1 MLVRILAVLQVDP
14 PESGQA
20 LMNRILLESRFTGIE
35 LVHVDASFSRQ
46 MSEMRSVAWRKLW
59 KLFWLPAR
67 IIVAKFRSGS
77 DILLYT
83 PSGPTRSS
91 AIKDAW
97 ILGLSRPFFKTTVF
111 QVHASGIG
119 DYLEATQ
126 TTWGKIAR
134 HALYRPT
141 WLIRLSPSTPRDDI
155 ALVARHTAC
164 IPNCIRDEAALRAI
178 HRKATT
184 DGPLRILFV
193 GLHIP
198 SKGLRLLLEAVIK
211 LKREGIVVHVET
223 LGSFSDPAFA
233 KECREAIQAESLN
246 EHFCFLGPVFGA
258 QKIDA
263 FVRADLMVFPTY
275 FDSETLPLVVIEAM
289 AAGLPVISTCWRGIQ
304 DLIEDGRTGFLVEP
318 RQTAP
323 VVTAIKAIHQ
333 DRKLIRAMGDAA
345 RERFNQNYSQA
356 AFLSAWQKTLLAIVN
371 TP

>member
-1 MLVRILAVLQVDP
+1 MKARILAVLQVDP

-67 IIVAKFRSGS
+67 IVVAKFRSGS
-77 DILLYT
+77 DLLLYT
-83 PSGPTRSS
+83 PSGPTRSA

-97 ILGLSRPFFKTTVF
+97 ILGLSRPFFRTTVF
-111 QVHASGIG
+111 HVHASGIG
-119 DYLEATQ
+119 DYLKATQ
-126 TTWGKIAR
+126 TIWARIAR
-134 HALYRPT
+134 RALRHPT
-141 WLIRLSPSTPRDDI
+141 WLIRLSPSTPRDDV

-164 IPNCIRDEAALRAI
+164 IPNCIKDEAELLAI
-178 HRKATT
+178 QRTT
-184 DGPLRILFV
+184 TAEGLLRILFV

-198 SKGLRLLLEAVIK
+198 SKGLRILLEAVVE
-211 LKREGIVVHVET
+211 LKRQGIVVYVEA
-223 LGSFSDPAFA
+223 LGSFSDPVFA
-233 KECREAIQAESLN
+233 KECRETIQAENLN
-246 EHFCFLGPVFGA
+246 EHFHFLGPVFGA

-263 FVRADLMVFPTY
+263 FARADLMVFPTY

-289 AAGLPVISTCWRGIQ
+289 AAGLPVISTRWRGIQ
-304 DLIEDGRTGFLVEP
+304 DLIEDGQTGFLIEP

-323 VVTAIKAIHQ
+323 VVSAIKAIDQ
-333 DRKLIRAMGDAA
+333 DRNLIRAMGDAA
-345 RERFNQNYSQA
+345 RERFKQNYSQA
-356 AFLSAWQKTLLAIVN
+356 AFRSAWQTTLLAIVN